1 MKKKLI
7 QKNTD
12 EDQEF
17 KPKLSKTP
25 TKRIQAEENENKK
38 SKSKKKKK
46 QETESEE
53 EEEEEDPNFDSSCIK
68 CSKVKRNQIVSTKI
82 LF

>member
-1 MKKKLI
+1 MKIKNQN
-7 QKNTD
+7 QK
-12 EDQEF
+12 
-17 KPKLSKTP
+17 
-25 TKRIQAEENENKK
+25 R
-38 SKSKKKKK
+38 KKK